1 MNRNTAVLLAVS
13 FLLINGC
20 ATHARTSTP
29 VALKVTSD
37 TATDNFVKQVHDITL
52 NAIAQQVPNARPMT
66 ITMKLDVTTKT
77 QATPNMATTI
87 SQPVNQTRRVA
98 TLSPEPSLDAA
109 PPTVPVNQ
117 SVFGTD
123 ISQQITVYRVVYTIS
138 DAAGKVIESNQLM
151 LDNGHLVDAASHA
164 ALTTRNGLV
173 TDTASFVAS
182 RVKTL
187 NQ

>member
-52 NAIAQQVPNARPMT
+52 DAIEQQVPNARPMT
-66 ITMKLDVTTKT
+66 IDVKLDVTARM
-77 QATPNMATTI
+77 QATPSMNTNF
-87 SQPVNQTRRVA
+87 SQPINQQRPVA
-98 TLSPEPSLDAA
+98 TLSPEPSQEAA
-109 PPTVPVNQ
+109 RPTVPVNQ

-151 LDNGHLVDAASHA
+151 LDNGHLIDAASHTA
-164 ALTTRNGLV
+164 HTTRNGLV
-173 TDTASFVAS
+173 NDTAAYLAG